1 MKPTH
6 ITRATGGRS
15 SVYFARLTNG
25 IVKIGFSDNM
35 RSRLH
40 SLNCQAKRRYGGVV
54 AELNVYDGIGARCEI
69 AGVRQT
75 PYWRA
80 IEIERRCIR
89 ILASLGEAIAPSTE
103 FFRGVDYAQAKRLID
118 AEISAVTHQ
127 AA

>member
-1 MKPTH
+1 MKPAH
-6 ITRATGGRS
+6 VTRATGGCGTI
-15 SVYFARLTNG
+15 YFARLTND

-89 ILASLGEAIAPSTE
+89 ILAGLGEAIAPSTE
-103 FFRGVDYAQAKRLID
+103 FFRGVDYTEAKRLIE
-118 AEISAVTHQ
+118 AEIFSVTQQ